1 MKTPNRNSDAKYK
14 TVEQIMEETNFCKDI
29 VKRIAREADALIK
42 VGRTLRI
49 ISPKFYMYLEAEYK
63 D

>member
-1 MKTPNRNSDAKYK
+1 MFTPNRNSEAKYK
-14 TVEQIMEETNFCKDI
+14 TVEQIMEDTNFCKDI
-29 VKRIAREADALIK
+29 VKRIAKEADALIK

-49 ISPKFYMYLEAEYK
+49 NSSKFYMYLESEYK